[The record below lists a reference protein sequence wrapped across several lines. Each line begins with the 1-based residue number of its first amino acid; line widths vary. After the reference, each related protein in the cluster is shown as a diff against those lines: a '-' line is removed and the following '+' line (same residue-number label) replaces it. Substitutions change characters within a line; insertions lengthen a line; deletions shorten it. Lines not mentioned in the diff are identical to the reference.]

1 MLKKLTKKLLIP
13 LGIFLLSCITL
24 ATLPNYQHILG
35 LGAAFS
41 RILIGLLIATGLS
54 SLLTFLVLLEGDY
67 VNLSEVDTYIETQ
80 GRKVIINPLPKEYS
94 FEHGVGTPSPDAQAR
109 TILVF
114 EYDSTF
120 ERGYLRDHK
129 GFSYKLGQADSEYL
143 LQKTRKDDPNG

>member
-1 MLKKLTKKLLIP
+1 MLKKSTKKSLIP
-13 LGIFLLSCITL
+13 LGIFLLSCIIL

-41 RILIGLLIATGLS
+41 QILIGLLIATGLS
-54 SLLTFLVLLEGDY
+54 SLLTFLVLAEGDY
-67 VNLSEVDTYIETQ
+67 VNLSEVDSHIETQ
-80 GRKVIINPLPKEYS
+80 GNKIIINPLPKEYS

-114 EYDSTF
+114 QYDSTF

-129 GFSYKLGQADSEYL
+129 GFSYKLGQADTEYL
-143 LQKTRKDDPNG
+143 LKKTRNGDHDG

>member
-1 MLKKLTKKLLIP
+1 MLKKSTKKSLIP
-13 LGIFLLSCITL
+13 LGIFLLSCVALTVL
-24 ATLPNYQHILG
+24 SNYRYALSENFSYILG
-35 LGAAFS
+35 GIF
-41 RILIGLLIATGLS
+41 IVIGLI

-67 VNLSEVDTYIETQ
+67 VNLSEVDAYIETQ

-94 FEHGVGTPSPDAQAR
+94 FEQGIGTPKPNAQAR

-129 GFSYKLGQADSEYL
+129 GFSYKLGQADLEYIL
-143 LQKTRKDDPNG
+143 TKTRAGDANG

>member
-54 SLLTFLVLLEGDY
+54 SLLTFLVLSEGDY

-114 EYDSTF
+114 KYDSTF
-120 ERGYLRDHK
+120 ERGYLCDHR
-129 GFSYKLGQADSEYL
+129 GFVYKLGQADLEYL
-143 LQKTRKDDPNG
+143 LKKTQAGDQNG

>member
-41 RILIGLLIATGLS
+41 QTLIGLLITTGLS
-54 SLLTFLVLLEGDY
+54 SLLTFLVLLEGDHI
-67 VNLSEVDTYIETQ
+67 NLSEVDSYIETQ

-94 FEHGVGTPSPDAQAR
+94 FEQGVGTPSPDARTR

-120 ERGYLRDHK
+120 ERV
-129 GFSYKLGQADSEYL
+129 F
-143 LQKTRKDDPNG
+143 TRPQRIFV

>member
-1 MLKKLTKKLLIP
+1 MLKKLTKKKLLIP

-94 FEHGVGTPSPDAQAR
+94 FEHGVGTPSPDARTR

-120 ERGYLRDHK
+120 ERLFMRP
-129 GFSYKLGQADSEYL
+129 Q
-143 LQKTRKDDPNG
+143 RVCV

>member
-13 LGIFLLSCITL
+13 LGIFLISCITL

-143 LQKTRKDDPNG
+143 LKKTRKDDQNG

>member
-1 MLKKLTKKLLIP
+1 MLKKSTKKSLIP
-13 LGIFLLSCITL
+13 LGIFLLSCVAL

-41 RILIGLLIATGLS
+41 RILIGLLIATGLN
-54 SLLTFLVLLEGDY
+54 SLLTFLVLAEGDY
-67 VNLSEVDTYIETQ
+67 VDLSEVDSYIETQ

-94 FEHGVGTPSPDAQAR
+94 FEQGAGTPKPNAQAR

-120 ERGYLRDHK
+120 RKDIYATTK
-129 GFSYKLGQADSEYL
+129 GFVYKLSQADIEYL
-143 LQKTRKDDPNG
+143 LKKTRKDDQNG

>member
-1 MLKKLTKKLLIP
+1 MLKKLTKKSLIP
-13 LGIFLLSCITL
+13 LGIFLLSCVALTVL
-24 ATLPNYQHILG
+24 SNYRYVLSENVSYILG
-35 LGAAFS
+35 GIF
-41 RILIGLLIATGLS
+41 IFVGLI
-54 SLLTFLVLLEGDY
+54 SLFTFLVLLEGDY

-94 FEHGVGTPSPDAQAR
+94 FEHGVGTPSPDARTR

-129 GFSYKLGQADSEYL
+129 GFSYKLGQADLEYIL
-143 LQKTRKDDPNG
+143 TKTRKDDQNG